1 MITLTAQF
9 TMKAGATS
17 LALKRVE
24 AVRRQTD
31 REQPGALVYLVHRLL
46 DARKRPTR
54 TLLFYECYRDQKALQ
69 AHLDSSSW
77 KALVKGWSECFEGTP
92 KDIQVASLER
102 LGGFAHLEAR
112 GTLS

>member
-1 MITLTAQF
+1 MITIIAQF

-17 LALKRVE
+17 LALARVA

-54 TLLFYECYRDQKALQ
+54 TLVFYECYRDRKALQ

-77 KALVKGWSECFEGTP
+77 KALVKGWSDCFEGTP
-92 KDIQVASLER
+92 KDIQVTFLAR
-102 LGGFAHLEAR
+102 LAGFAHLEAP
-112 GTLS
+112 GTLR

>member
-1 MITLTAQF
+1 MITVTAQF

-17 LALKRVE
+17 LALKRIE

-54 TLLFYECYRDQKALQ
+54 TLVFYECYRDHKALE
-69 AHLDSSSW
+69 AHLNSSSW
-77 KALVKGWSECFEGTP
+77 KALVKGWSQCFEGAP
-92 KDIQVASLER
+92 KDIQVAFLER
-102 LGGFAHLEAR
+102 LGGFAHLEAPAR
-112 GTLS
+112 QR